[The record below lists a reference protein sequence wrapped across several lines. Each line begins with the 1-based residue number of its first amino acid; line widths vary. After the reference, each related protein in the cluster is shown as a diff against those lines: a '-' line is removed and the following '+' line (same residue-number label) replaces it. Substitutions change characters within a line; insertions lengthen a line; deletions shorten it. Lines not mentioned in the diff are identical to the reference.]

1 LSCCNNIEISN
12 SLSWT
17 KFAFVV
23 VLSWGWFAIRSVAV
37 VFGMMDLPPFDNSKF
52 FQLVCYELCAGGV
65 VYHFLRKNGWVLN
78 RDALDVNWSTTAA
91 GGLLLMVA
99 TLLYG
104 VTYGIGLSLGG
115 SAQPLHD
122 ISASITISRPLAAI
136 ASMVNGTY
144 EELFLV
150 GFVFRA
156 LKRESLSFIV
166 GMSVLLRVLAHVYQ
180 GPVGALGILTMGVL
194 FAMVYARYRQMWTLI
209 VAHVACDMLA
219 LIR

>member
-1 LSCCNNIEISN
+1 MRSI
-12 SLSWT
+12 
-17 KFAFVV
+17 AV
-23 VLSWGWFAIRSVAV
+23 VL
-37 VFGMMDLPPFDNSKF
+37 GMMDLPTFDDSKF
-52 FQLVCYELCAGGV
+52 FQLVCYELCAGWM

-78 RDALDVNWSTTAA
+78 RDALDVSWSTTAA

-104 VTYGIGLSLGG
+104 ITYKIGLSLGG
-115 SAQPLHD
+115 SAQPLYD
-122 ISASITISRPLAAI
+122 ISASITVSWPLAAI

-194 FAMVYARYRQMWTLI
+194 FAMVYARYRQIWPLI
-209 VAHVACDMLA
+209 VAHAGCDMLA